1 MYFLPFQ
8 PSNGAGWSRFA
19 QCTKNEA
26 IAARRRRGK
35 GARIEG
41 WKAGCFIWGRIAR
54 DTHAVK
60 QVLKNHTETE
70 SEKQAV
76 RMRLIASGEVGDRE
90 ENERDERGKKEG

>member
-1 MYFLPFQ
+1 
-8 PSNGAGWSRFA
+8 
-19 QCTKNEA
+19 
-26 IAARRRRGK
+26 

-60 QVLKNHTETE
+60 SVLKNHIKTW
-70 SEKQAV
+70 SGKQAV

-90 ENERDERGKKEG
+90 GNGRDERDKKERQKSLKS

>member
-1 MYFLPFQ
+1 M
-8 PSNGAGWSRFA
+8 
-19 QCTKNEA
+19 
-26 IAARRRRGK
+26 
-35 GARIEG
+35 
-41 WKAGCFIWGRIAR
+41 
-54 DTHAVK
+54 K

>member
-1 MYFLPFQ
+1 M
-8 PSNGAGWSRFA
+8 
-19 QCTKNEA
+19 KNEA

-54 DTHAVK
+54 DTRAVK
-60 QVLKNHTETE
+60 PVLKNHIKTW
-70 SEKQAV
+70 SGKQAV

-90 ENERDERGKKEG
+90 GNGRDERDKKERQKSLKS